1 MSAGRF
7 TYYHK
12 IGGVTVAEL
21 DCRFEVNGRT
31 GDFTVYMQ
39 DILSADETE
48 PDEYFR
54 DVLESHVVNKLA
66 IELQEAR
73 TDAAC
78 GVYQHDRETERAPI

>member
-31 GDFTVYMQ
+31 FEVNGRTGDFTVYMQ
-39 DILSADETE
+39 DILSATK
-48 PDEYFR
+48 R
-54 DVLESHVVNKLA
+54 N
-66 IELQEAR
+66 R
-73 TDAAC
+73 TNIS
-78 GVYQHDRETERAPI
+78 VM